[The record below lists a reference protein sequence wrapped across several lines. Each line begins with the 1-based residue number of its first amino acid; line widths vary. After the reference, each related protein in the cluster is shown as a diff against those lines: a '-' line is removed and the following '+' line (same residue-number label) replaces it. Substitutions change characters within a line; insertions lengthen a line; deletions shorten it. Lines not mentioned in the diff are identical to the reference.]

1 MLQIENQRDRLKQIA
16 VQKAG
21 VWQQQRKRRGG
32 TGDEI
37 QKAIERPF
45 LQQRCKQAHK
55 QVGIMQLVWA
65 EIFDLLLWQTEQQF
79 LWTGMTIMKIK
90 ICSA

>member
-1 MLQIENQRDRLKQIA
+1 MPGQNEKNGEGGQDAVLQVENQRDRLKQIA

-55 QVGIMQLVWA
+55 QVDA
-65 EIFDLLLWQTEQQF
+65 
-79 LWTGMTIMKIK
+79 
-90 ICSA
+90 A